1 MTEKN
6 KNLILDLI
14 LLDKYTKNIEYWN
27 PFTEYK
33 DINFFIG
40 KSNYYILAPLNID
53 NEEYL
58 WNFRI
63 NCSNNNKI
71 VMSTTS
77 FSKNSDP
84 CIDVVIE
91 NNVGKINYINNC
103 HNQHGKNIIRWI
115 IDMMKHL
122 GCKKCILIDRAKKD
136 CNNRNFKNYVFT
148 HKCSNKFIVS
158 QSLIHKLRK
167 GITYYEEF
175 DFIAYNKNNNVYAKS
190 KIVEL
195 DNYVHELENIE
206 WSKYNIQNEKWNMF
220 YNIYSKYYP
229 SPILAFKQFNEDNCA
244 IFYDI
249 LYFLN
254 QSEQPSYDLLNKIN
268 FIISKSIWMKLL

>member
-14 LLDKYTKNIEYWN
+14 LLDKYTKNIEHWN
-27 PFTEYK
+27 PFIEYK

-40 KSNYYILAPLNID
+40 KSNYYILAPINID

-77 FSKNSDP
+77 YSNNSDP
-84 CIDVVIE
+84 CIDIVIE
-91 NNVGKINYINNC
+91 NNLGKINYINNC
-103 HNQHGKNIIRWI
+103 HNHYGKNIIRWI
-115 IDMMKHL
+115 ISIMKHL
-122 GCKKCILIDRAKKD
+122 GCTKCTLVDMANKK
-136 CNNRNFKNYVFT
+136 CNNRSFKNYV
-148 HKCSNKFIVS
+148 SL
-158 QSLIHKLRK
+158 SLIHKLRK

-175 DFIAYNKNNNVYAKS
+175 DFIAYDKNNNQYEKS

-195 DNYVHELENIE
+195 DKYVNELENIE
-206 WSKYNIQNEKWNMF
+206 WSKYSIQNEKWNIF
-220 YNIYSKYYP
+220 YNLYSKYYP
-229 SPILAFKQFNEDNCA
+229 SPILAFKQFNEDNCG

-254 QSEQPSYDLLNKIN
+254 QPDQPSYHLLTKIN
-268 FIISKSIWMKLL
+268 SIISKSVWMKLL